1 MDEEDFD
8 DAVNGSLFVGKYD
21 SGSPFGSSVVELLR
35 CGGCDGLYKQE
46 HLQFIMG
53 MHIAPIGQEAI
64 KRQNRADE
72 HNRKLDKLFY
82 RSKQCHCH
90 GRNSLPKWLSKD

>member
-1 MDEEDFD
+1 MDEEDFG

-21 SGSPFGSSVVELLR
+21 SGSPFGGSVLELLR
-35 CGGCDGLYKQE
+35 CGECDGLYKQE

-53 MHIAPIGQEAI
+53 MYIAPIGKEAI

-72 HNRKLDKLFY
+72 HNRKLDEIFVS
-82 RSKQCHCH
+82 SKHCYCF
-90 GRNSLPKWLSKD
+90 GRNSLPKWLSND